1 MILPTLD
8 AIAANGTP
16 HEVIVVDGGSSD
28 KTDALA
34 EQTGARLVH
43 ATERNRAIQMNE
55 GRRLAR
61 GEVLLFLHADT
72 LTAPVA
78 LARIANALRDRQIA
92 GGAFARRY
100 ASRSLFLRAT
110 CLLADLRGK
119 AFGWFLGDQAIF
131 VRTEVFDA
139 LGGFR
144 ELEIFEDL
152 DFSRRMKQAG
162 RVVTLRPPVV
172 SSARRFSSR
181 GPVRTTLAD
190 FWLTCRYALGKRFIA
205 PGL

>member
-1 MILPTLD
+1 VFGFHARSWFIRR
-8 AIAANGTP
+8 
-16 HEVIVVDGGSSD
+16 GGRPVYSLGSD
-28 KTDALA
+28 P
-34 EQTGARLVH
+34 
-43 ATERNRAIQMNE
+43 
-55 GRRLAR
+55 
-61 GEVLLFLHADT
+61 LFLQQ
-72 LTAPVA
+72 V
-78 LARIANALRDRQIA
+78 I
-92 GGAFARRY
+92 G
-100 ASRSLFLRAT
+100 
-110 CLLADLRGK
+110 
-119 AFGWFLGDQAIF
+119 
-131 VRTEVFDA
+131 TEVFDA

-205 PGL
+205 PGLQTLIPADGTAREASPVAR